1 MRVTIQ
7 AVGDNLI
14 HLSVMLAAK
23 RADGTY
29 DFRSMYD
36 PMRKILSVAEINVLN
51 QETIL
56 IKDPK
61 KYDGYPSFGTP
72 FSVGDAVRDAG
83 FNVITHASNHSYD
96 RGEEGIRDSCRYYR
110 QYPEITLA
118 GIHFSQKSA
127 SQISVI
133 RKNGIS
139 VACLNYTDVFNDN
152 NPPLKKEYYVDSL
165 LNMEKV
171 CRDIKRA
178 KRQNDFVV
186 VFPHWGEEYHRKQ
199 NKKQVEQAEEMAEAG
214 ADLLIGTHPHVIQPL
229 AAVTTSDGRAVPVYY
244 SLGNFLS
251 NQEEVDC
258 MLGAMARV
266 TLVKEKD
273 QTTIESI
280 RAIPLVTH
288 ILADKSHYAVYPL
301 SGYTEKLA
309 SVHKLRKS
317 KGDEMSVAH
326 LKALWEE
333 TFGSESEF

>member
-1 MRVTIQ
+1 
-7 AVGDNLI
+7 
-14 HLSVMLAAK
+14 
-23 RADGTY
+23 
-29 DFRSMYD
+29 
-36 PMRKILSVAEINVLN
+36 
-51 QETIL
+51 
-56 IKDPK
+56 
-61 KYDGYPSFGTP
+61 
-72 FSVGDAVRDAG
+72 
-83 FNVITHASNHSYD
+83 
-96 RGEEGIRDSCRYYR
+96 
-110 QYPEITLA
+110 
-118 GIHFSQKSA
+118 
-127 SQISVI
+127 
-133 RKNGIS
+133 
-139 VACLNYTDVFNDN
+139 
-152 NPPLKKEYYVDSL
+152 
-165 LNMEKV
+165 MEKV

-186 VFPHWGEEYHRKQ
+186 VFPHWGEEYHHKQ
-199 NKKQVEQAEEMAEAG
+199 NKKQVEQAKEMAEAG

-280 RAIPLVTH
+280 RAIPIVSH

-301 SGYTEKLA
+301 SEYTDKLA